1 MMMTVVALVAVALM
15 LVGVLMYIWVN
26 PENIKKT
33 TTLNAMLIVS
43 TLASIASVGLCIA
56 FVTKLIP
63 ISFDTVMQVLFIT
76 LVCVANVKY
85 LKKVYDNI
93 KMRRCLARES

>member
-1 MMMTVVALVAVALM
+1 MMTVVALVAVALM

-33 TTLNAMLIVS
+33 TTLNAMLSIS
-43 TLASIASVGLCIA
+43 ALASIACVVLFSI
-56 FVTKLIP
+56 FVSKLIP
-63 ISFDTVMQVLFIT
+63 ISFDTAMPVLFTT